1 MKFNQ
6 LIAVTCV
13 MACASMAR
21 AEVTVNQSFG
31 MPLQVNGTVTE
42 TDCSNRKGPWVTLD
56 GTIHLGGLQMQLIF
70 QNNVKGTHTA
80 TVYTTNNVVL
90 DLGADIVIPKQP
102 VRGGAGGNPHIL
114 IQFHDGAGNDLS
126 DEIYLGRCVQ
136 GLSITPQLLAAVLA
150 SGTIDAADCSNRGGP
165 YITLGGSLTLSGLHA
180 RIIFRNNLIGTH
192 EADVE
197 RDVTLILSGSTITI
211 PKQPVRG
218 GAGGNPLIYFR
229 FLQGDGTP
237 IGEPVLLGRCVQ
249 LGS

>member
-1 MKFNQ
+1 MK
-6 LIAVTCV
+6 LTKLVALSCALT
-13 MACASMAR
+13 CASLAH
-21 AEVTVNQSFG
+21 AEVVVRKAFE
-31 MPLQVNGTVTE
+31 MPLQVNGSVTAS
-42 TDCSNRKGPWVTLD
+42 DCSNRGGPQVTLE
-56 GTIHLGGLQMQLIF
+56 GQIHLGGLQMQLIF
-70 QNNVKGTHTA
+70 QNNVRGTHTA
-80 TVYTTNNVVL
+80 TVFTTNNVVL
-90 DLGADIVIPKQP
+90 NLGADITIPKQP

-114 IQFHDGAGNDLS
+114 IQFHDGAGNDLT

-136 GLSITPQLLAAVLA
+136 GLSITPELLAAVLA
-150 SGTIDAADCSNRGGP
+150 SGTIDANGCSNRGGP
-165 YITLGGSLTLSGLHA
+165 FITLGGSLTLSGLHA

-249 LGS
+249 L